1 MKKFSLIA
9 LFAAL
14 VAVNVNATE
23 LWTGSHAVTWDTPLN
38 LNAATFAD
46 AVAGQKIVAAYTD
59 ASDGIECKVLDVLS
73 MVPGL
78 KKDNWISGDGT
89 FEFILTQPALEALQ
103 AHGLQLIGN
112 HFTLTSVELVDGRVL
127 HEGTTIWAGFFWAN
141 DWDNSTLVLN
151 KETATS
157 VDWSG
162 YSAVR
167 VYHEAGRDNFEVNL
181 KRNWDNAGF
190 IVGTDGNFAETMTV
204 TDAEN
209 HSYKEFALTDAART
223 AATVETDE
231 FIMQCYKGD
240 NQAAFNI
247 TDIVLVMEEDG
258 GATAIENTVMGEKA
272 VKTFENGQL
281 VIIKNGVKY
290 NALGAEIR

>member
-1 MKKFSLIA
+1 MKKIF
-9 LFAAL
+9 LF
-14 VAVNVNATE
+14 VAVAAMSISASATE
-23 LWTGSHAVTWDTPLN
+23 LFSGSHQVSWNTPLN
-38 LNAATFAD
+38 LEAAKFAD

-59 ASDGIECKVLDVLS
+59 ASDGIECKVLDVWS

-103 AHGLQLIGN
+103 AHGLQLVGN

-181 KRNWDNAGF
+181 RRNWDNAGF

-204 TDAEN
+204 TDAED
-209 HSYKEFALTDAART
+209 HSYKEFALTDDART

-240 NQAAFNI
+240 NQDAFNI
-247 TDIVLVMEEDG
+247 TDIVLVMNEG
-258 GATAIENTVMGEKA
+258 SGQGISNTAIEGKA
-272 VKTFENGQL
+272 VKFFENGQL

-290 NALGAEIR
+290 NALGAQL

>member
-1 MKKFSLIA
+1 MKKIF
-9 LFAAL
+9 LF
-14 VAVNVNATE
+14 VAVAAMSISASATE
-23 LWTGSHAVTWDTPLN
+23 LFSGSHQVSWNTPLN
-38 LNAATFAD
+38 LEAAKFAD

-59 ASDGIECKVLDVLS
+59 ASDGIECKVLNVGS

-78 KKDNWISGDGT
+78 KKDNWISGEGT

-141 DWDNSTLVLN
+141 DWNNSTLVLN

-181 KRNWDNAGF
+181 RRNWDNAGF

-204 TDAEN
+204 TDAED
-209 HSYKEFALTDAART
+209 HSYKEFALTGDART

-231 FIMQCYKGD
+231 FLMQCYKGD
-240 NQAAFNI
+240 NQDAFNI
-247 TDIVLVMEEDG
+247 TDIVLVMENG
-258 GATAIENTVMGEKA
+258 GTTAIDNTAIEGKA
-272 VKTFENGQL
+272 VKSFENGQL

-290 NALGAEIR
+290 NALGAQL